1 MPTFEVEEDKP
12 FFLSPGIHKMEV
24 VEAVERTSKSGNEM
38 IVIQLEA
45 ENGFRVRD
53 YLVFTKKTAFK
64 IKQFLEAAGRELKKG
79 DSVTLTDSECL
90 QFDPLFVELA
100 PDEEKPQFM
109 AVKRYLPKK
118 EGKELLK
125 YQIKAAKEL
134 EAKLEAERAKMEA
147 DEIPF

>member
-38 IVIQLEA
+38 IVIELEA
-45 ENGFRVRD
+45 ENGVRVRD
-53 YLVFTKKTAFK
+53 FLVFTKKAAFK

-79 DSVTLTDSECL
+79 DSVTLTDKECL
-90 QFDPLFVELA
+90 EIDPIFVELA
-100 PDEEKPQFM
+100 PDEEKPQYM
-109 AVKRYLPKK
+109 SVKRYLPKK
-118 EGKELLK
+118 EGKKALEK
-125 YQIKAAKEL
+125 QIKEAEERKAKE
-134 EAKLEAERAKMEA
+134 EA